1 MVDVLNSLGANVDQY
16 SEKIA
21 FLEPRGLVNT
31 GNMCYMNSV
40 RFRFE
45 RQDFPPTLVLT
56 GLEQVLQV
64 LLYCVPF
71 YQFLDHVGRRAPH
84 SFKSDLPLIDAM

>member
-1 MVDVLNSLGANVDQY
+1 MAVQKSESMSDVLASLGGESVRY

-40 RFRFE
+40 RLYLPVGDGQE
-45 RQDFPPTLVLT
+45 R
-56 GLEQVLQV
+56 
-64 LLYCVPF
+64 
-71 YQFLDHVGRRAPH
+71 
-84 SFKSDLPLIDAM
+84 S